1 MPCLCSTL
9 VRVSPCLNDAT
20 SSNCSVAFVQCAFL
34 SSAPRVDWSNRV
46 PWQPFPLVR
55 LPFQKARMRVLVR
68 RTGSNGRIC
77 FNGVDVVVEQD
88 FATCATLGRCE
99 AALVATKR
107 NPHRFE
113 FLGFRV
119 HGPSSKGGCRSRSR
133 PVRHVQAISL
143 MDTRIMGEELL
154 WASSLGCDAWRW
166 RQRGSILRW
175 GMANRSFACLPQHNI
190 TDGMK

>member
-1 MPCLCSTL
+1 MSQRC
-9 VRVSPCLNDAT
+9 D
-20 SSNCSVAFVQCAFL
+20 FVQLFCGFR
-34 SSAPRVDWSNRV
+34 PVCV
-46 PWQPFPLVR
+46 PFFCTTCGLVQPCSLAAVP
-55 LPFQKARMRVLVR
+55 
-68 RTGSNGRIC
+68 
-77 FNGVDVVVEQD
+77 
-88 FATCATLGRCE
+88 TCAPALPESTNARVGSQDRIERTDLLQWSRRCRR
-99 AALVATKR
+99 ARLCNVCDTWSLRALVATKR